1 MARPRFRFGL
11 ACAPHKPPTSG
22 GYRGALVRLQ
32 ARDGFHTSDNKPS
45 LACRASASITG
56 CVRKSLLRLRPSA
69 YLTRD
74 HRLGLA
80 TALRLR
86 QNACRRNTPP
96 LPRSLEHKI
105 QHAKCGF
112 WYNYYELKRAHAGL
126 HGKAQDH
133 RMKSESKRKI
143 LVAGMGTS
151 PAVLTNAVWALAH

>member
-1 MARPRFRFGL
+1 M
-11 ACAPHKPPTSG
+11 
-22 GYRGALVRLQ
+22 
-32 ARDGFHTSDNKPS
+32 PS
-45 LACRASASITG
+45 RASASITG
-56 CVRKSLLRLRPSA
+56 CVRKSLLRLRPYA
-69 YLTRD
+69 CLTRD

-80 TALRLR
+80 IALRLK
-86 QNACRRNTPP
+86 AKPHAAETPPP

-112 WYNYYELKRAHAGL
+112 WYNYYELGRAHAGF